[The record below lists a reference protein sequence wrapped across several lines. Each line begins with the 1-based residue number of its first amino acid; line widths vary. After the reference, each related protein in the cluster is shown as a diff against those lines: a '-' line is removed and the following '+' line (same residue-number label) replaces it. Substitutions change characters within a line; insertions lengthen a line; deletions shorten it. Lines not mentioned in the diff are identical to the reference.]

1 MHSLRS
7 EEKMKPKSEAYPRDS
22 AELEKKLGYQF
33 SNKELLLQALR
44 HSSYSN
50 EARTSSSERLEFL
63 GDAVLSKIVSEYLY
77 KTFPDRNEGDLSNIR
92 RQLIEQKTLAVF
104 ARELGVG
111 KYLFLGHGEENSGGR
126 DLDSNLEDAFEAIV
140 GAIYLDGGD
149 AAAEK
154 FVLSVVS
161 DAAQGISSSKK
172 LIDPKSLL
180 QEIVQETPGEKLEYV
195 ITDEQGPDHD
205 KTFYCDVMVNSNVIG
220 SGVGH
225 SKKEAEKA
233 AARKALELFGAT
245 NFEK

>member
-1 MHSLRS
+1 MTLKN
-7 EEKMKPKSEAYPRDS
+7 EIYPKNAT
-22 AELEKKLGYQF
+22 ELESKLGYKF
-33 SNKELLLQALR
+33 SNRELLLQALR

-50 EARTSSSERLEFL
+50 ESRTSSNERLEFL
-63 GDAVLSKIVSEYLY
+63 GDAVLSKIVSEYIY
-77 KTFPDRNEGDLSNIR
+77 RSFPDMNEGDLSNIR
-92 RQLIEQKTLAVF
+92 RQLIEQKTLAAF
-104 ARELGVG
+104 ARKFEMGQ
-111 KYLFLGHGEENSGGR
+111 YLFLGHGEENSGGR
-126 DLDSNLEDAFEAIV
+126 DIDSNLEDAFEALV
-140 GAIYLDGGD
+140 GAIYLDGGNEC
-149 AAAEK
+149 AEK

-205 KTFYCDVMVNSNVIG
+205 KTFYCDVLVNSNVLG

-233 AARKALELFGAT
+233 AARKALGLFGVT
-245 NFEK
+245 NFE

>member
-1 MHSLRS
+1 MTQRN
-7 EEKMKPKSEAYPRDS
+7 EAYPKNA
-22 AELEKKLGYQF
+22 AELEAKLGYSF
-33 SNKELLLQALR
+33 SDKELLLQALR

-50 EARTSSSERLEFL
+50 EARTSSNERLEFL
-63 GDAVLSKIVSEYLY
+63 GDSVLSKIVSEYLY
-77 KTFPDRNEGDLSNIR
+77 KTFPERNEGDLSNIR
-92 RQLIEQKTLAVF
+92 RQLIEQKTLATF
-104 ARELGVG
+104 ARELEIG
-111 KYLFLGHGEENSGGR
+111 KYLFLGHGEENGGGR

-149 AAAEK
+149 ASAEK
-154 FVLSVVS
+154 FVLSIIS
-161 DAAQGISSSKK
+161 DTAKEISSSKK

-195 ITDEQGPDHD
+195 ITGEEGPDHD

-233 AARKALELFGAT
+233 AARKALKLFGAT
-245 NFEK
+245 NFE

>member
-1 MHSLRS
+1 MTTKN
-7 EEKMKPKSEAYPRDS
+7 EIYPKDA
-22 AELEKKLGYQF
+22 AELEAKLGYNF
-33 SNKELLLQALR
+33 KNRGLLMQALR

-50 EARTSSSERLEFL
+50 EARTSSNERLEFL
-63 GDAVLSKIVSEYLY
+63 GDSVLSKIVSEYLY
-77 KTFPDRNEGDLSNIR
+77 RTFPDRNEGDLSNIR
-92 RQLIEQKTLAVF
+92 RQLIEQKTLAAF
-104 ARELGVG
+104 AREFEIG

-126 DLDSNLEDAFEAIV
+126 DIDSNLEDAFEALV

-149 AAAEK
+149 ECVEK

-161 DAAQGISSSKK
+161 DAAKGISSSKK

-205 KTFYCDVMVNSNVIG
+205 KTFYCDVLVNSNVLG
-220 SGVGH
+220 SGVGR

-233 AARKALELFGAT
+233 AARKALEFFGVT
-245 NFEK
+245 EFE